1 MSAKPKD
8 HTIQS
13 AMWRIRRSFV
23 PVVLISM
30 VINLLMLT
38 GPLYMLQIYDRV
50 LSSRSIQT
58 LVALTVLV
66 IGLYAL
72 MMLLDGIR
80 TSMMARIAAVFEA
93 RVAPAVFRANAFLA
107 VKTHE
112 TKGNID
118 PVRDLDQC
126 RTFLSGSGPLAMF
139 DLPWMPLYL
148 VVVFLIHPYLGF
160 LALAGALVLI
170 VVMWVNNSLS
180 EKPAARAAVEVGA
193 RSSVAAAA
201 RSNPGATLGMG
212 MLPNIA
218 RVWDKHTSALLVA
231 QTSGS
236 DRAGSFTALSKGT
249 RMMLQSGI
257 LGMGAYLAILDQI
270 SAGMMIAASII
281 TARALAPLEQT
292 IASWRG
298 LVAARQAKARLEATL
313 NLSVQKKV
321 KSLLPAPRDSLV
333 VENLFSGP
341 ETGEIVLRG
350 VSFKLKAGDGM
361 GIVGPSGSGK
371 TTLSRAILGIW
382 PTLNGSIRLDGST
395 LDQWEPEAIG
405 RSIGFLPQDVGLFD
419 GTIGQNIARFDPDA
433 SSEAILNAAR
443 LAGVHDLIVQLPDG
457 YDTLLGEGAHDLS
470 AGQRQR
476 VGLARALYG
485 DPFLVVLDEP
495 NANLDADGDA
505 LLSKAIASVRARGG
519 IVLVIAHRPSALAAV
534 DHLLMIKNGR
544 QQAFGEKENVL
555 GAIARNAEKLK
566 STIGLKV
573 VEHGKA

>member
-1 MSAKPKD
+1 
-8 HTIQS
+8 
-13 AMWRIRRSFV
+13 
-23 PVVLISM
+23 
-30 VINLLMLT
+30 
-38 GPLYMLQIYDRV
+38 
-50 LSSRSIQT
+50 
-58 LVALTVLV
+58 
-66 IGLYAL
+66 
-72 MMLLDGIR
+72 
-80 TSMMARIAAVFEA
+80 
-93 RVAPAVFRANAFLA
+93 
-107 VKTHE
+107 
-112 TKGNID
+112 
-118 PVRDLDQC
+118 
-126 RTFLSGSGPLAMF
+126 
-139 DLPWMPLYL
+139 
-148 VVVFLIHPYLGF
+148 
-160 LALAGALVLI
+160 
-170 VVMWVNNSLS
+170 
-180 EKPAARAAVEVGA
+180 
-193 RSSVAAAA
+193 
-201 RSNPGATLGMG
+201 
-212 MLPNIA
+212 
-218 RVWDKHTSALLVA
+218 
-231 QTSGS
+231 
-236 DRAGSFTALSKGT
+236 
-249 RMMLQSGI
+249 
-257 LGMGAYLAILDQI
+257 MGAYLAILDQI

-313 NLSVQKKV
+313 NLSVRKKV

-333 VENLFSGP
+333 IENLFSGP
-341 ETGEIVLRG
+341 ETGAIVLRG
-350 VSFKLKAGDGM
+350 VSFNLKAGDGM

-544 QQAFGEKENVL
+544 QQAFGEKETVL